1 MDKDCEETMLARR
14 HTTRTPDEQ
23 SSSDAA
29 TGENAKGKASCMCG
43 VDGYAL

>member
-14 HTTRTPDEQ
+14 HTTPGQQ